1 MHAKRRRLILQIEAY
16 GTIKILARSYF
27 IAVDSLY
34 SQDSTTFSPLG
45 WIVINNFYVHV
56 CVFAW
61 KEWRCLVFV
70 GYRSFFYVQSFV
82 NIRWTWFFRNYG
94 LWYIYIHLI
103 HELRSLDSLFEFIP
117 HTYSTVKRSISKIFK
132 SRLQNLFPFGIY
144 ICLVIYFETIIFI
157 LSFFLLQ
164 SHSFFLLRFFPSCF
178 YSTFTLSLK
187 DVKILMFTEAQCI
200 FTLLR

>member
-16 GTIKILARSYF
+16 RTIKILARSYF

-61 KEWRCLVFV
+61 KEWRCLVYV
-70 GYRSFFYVQSFV
+70 AYRSNFMYNLLWILDELDLFV
-82 NIRWTWFFRNYG
+82 TMTYDK
-94 LWYIYIHLI
+94 YIHLI
-103 HELRSLDSLFEFIP
+103 HELRSLDSLFKFIP

-132 SRLQNLFPFGIY
+132 FPFGIY
-144 ICLVIYFETIIFI
+144 IYLVIYFETIMFI
-157 LSFFLLQ
+157 LPFFLLQ
-164 SHSFFLLRFFPSCF
+164 SHSFYSFFLLRF

-187 DVKILMFTEAQCI
+187 DVKISYVHRSTMCI
-200 FTLLR
+200 YASSLEIFLTI